1 MTADFNQVNWCLE
14 LLKVT
19 PTLVVGII
27 AAIIAWQQSK
37 TSKEQRNI
45 AQAKLNLDLFEQR
58 LPIFDAT
65 FKAAIFAYKD
75 NDEETKNEAWQGMTN
90 LYAEA
95 SFLFKPEVEA
105 YMRELS
111 ETIGELKKHRRDP
124 NPNDNEKNK
133 RVIELTKQ
141 LEEAVRQ
148 GIRTKFSPYLNFG
161 QWN

>member
-1 MTADFNQVNWCLE
+1 LTNFL
-14 LLKVT
+14 
-19 PTLVVGII
+19 TLIV
-27 AAIIAWQQSK
+27 AAIAVYIAYQQWL
-37 TSKEQRNI
+37 TAR
-45 AQAKLNLDLFEQR
+45 AKLNLDLFERR

-65 FKAAIFAYKD
+65 LKAAIFAY
-75 NDEETKNEAWQGMTN
+75 NDEETKNEALQGMTN

-133 RVIELTKQ
+133 RVVALTKQ
-141 LEEAVRQ
+141 LEGAVRQ

-161 QWN
+161 QWS